1 MSLLKWA
8 DCMSAQKDASYGRT
22 IPYLQRTIM
31 LIFLDFVLCG
41 PNEFLPLSQSRQSV
55 SAYVSKALRLLGLSF
70 ASQDSHSTTSFCLF
84 MTKLAYPFGTTAVL
98 HLASSHMVVK
108 ICHRMPRP
116 IFVQT
121 SSQKDPENAKL
132 LVTDLAVKSKVSHE

>member
-1 MSLLKWA
+1 
-8 DCMSAQKDASYGRT
+8 
-22 IPYLQRTIM
+22 
-31 LIFLDFVLCG
+31 
-41 PNEFLPLSQSRQSV
+41 
-55 SAYVSKALRLLGLSF
+55 
-70 ASQDSHSTTSFCLF
+70 

-98 HLASSHMVVK
+98 HLASSHMVVE